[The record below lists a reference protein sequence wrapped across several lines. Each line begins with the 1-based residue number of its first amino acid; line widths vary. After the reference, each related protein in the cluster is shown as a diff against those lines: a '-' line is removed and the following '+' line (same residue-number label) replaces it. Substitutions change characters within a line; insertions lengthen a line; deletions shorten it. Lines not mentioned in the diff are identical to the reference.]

1 MNLMFQGFSDD
12 RSGVP
17 CLRPMR
23 EFVDKEV
30 AYLAHFLGVSSVSI
44 PTLSTKV
51 DAVGSI
57 GRLTEDFVV
66 KLQVDFPGTISTLFR
81 TGDKFRSIASSP
93 NDIDSN
99 DSNCLICGS
108 RIEEALPCSAYSA
121 RMISQTVSRS
131 GPHGL
136 EAQSL
141 FAAKQGA
148 VDEADVGCNGGDGA
162 CQSKGLAKTC
172 CKSLNE
178 PPTKD
183 DWNPTL
189 CYGCRVT
196 LQDVGQAEL
205 MPESMHKEIHHRSQ
219 RRKMRQSVQQFL
231 L

>member
-1 MNLMFQGFSDD
+1 
-12 RSGVP
+12 
-17 CLRPMR
+17 
-23 EFVDKEV
+23 
-30 AYLAHFLGVSSVSI
+30 
-44 PTLSTKV
+44 
-51 DAVGSI
+51 VGSI